1 MLVAVR
7 LRIGLSRF
15 KAGHFGLHRTVSAC
29 LKIRVCQVA
38 AEMSFSASMSEVA
51 ALVGDRARGEMLSAL
66 VSGRALTAKELAYVA
81 KITPQTTS
89 EHLSKLVEAGLLT
102 FITRGRFRY
111 FRLASAAVSQM
122 LEGIM
127 NVAASRR
134 VPTFRDPTLARAR
147 ICYDHLA
154 GELGVT
160 IADSLIRNGHLTLGP
175 DGGEVTESGETFLAN
190 MGIDVMGS
198 RKRRRAFCRPCLDW
212 SERRYHIAGA
222 IGAAIAE
229 RCFEMKWVK
238 RIEDSRALQ
247 ITPVGED
254 GLLTTFRIKRV
265 AAEKVSSKQ

>member
-1 MLVAVR
+1 
-7 LRIGLSRF
+7 
-15 KAGHFGLHRTVSAC
+15 
-29 LKIRVCQVA
+29 
-38 AEMSFSASMSEVA
+38 MSEVA

-89 EHLSKLVEAGLLT
+89 EHLSKLVEAGILT
-102 FITRGRFRY
+102 FNTRGRFRY

-127 NVAASRR
+127 NVAAARR
-134 VPTFRDPTLARAR
+134 VPVFRDRSLARAR

-160 IADSLIRNGHLTLGP
+160 IADSLMRKGHLILGP
-175 DGGEVTESGETFLAN
+175 DGGEVTENGETFLAN
-190 MGIDVMGS
+190 MGIDVTGS

-222 IGAAIAE
+222 IGAAIAD
-229 RCFEMKWVK
+229 RCFELKWVT

-247 ITPVGED
+247 ITSEGEK
-254 GLLTTFRIKRV
+254 GLLATFGIKRV
-265 AAEKVSSKQ
+265 AAEQVSSKQ